1 MFERDLSLSEEGN
14 NEVSYSIVE
23 HNVAA
28 AISVILPSRWHQ
40 ALVSISSQKRYR
52 LLVTLSQG
60 FVATQIFVD

>member
-23 HNVAA
+23 HNAAA
-28 AISVILPSRWHQ
+28 AISVTLPSHWHQ

-60 FVATQIFVD
+60 LGSIQNFVN